1 MGFFSELRDD
11 LAHVERK
18 IDQIKVD
25 QDKSGL
31 SRWKSEQYELISVVA
46 FSMFDEPELWEER
59 CSFNIHEQGDKFKKN
74 IKSFIN
80 NFSDATIEYLYFSMV
95 RFLVELDL
103 SYGPG
108 GINFFEPGKL
118 SKEITNLKEKVIFN
132 SKEGYSRQFNYIFYQ
147 MPIDILCSYM
157 GNKGF
162 KTFLEFDE
170 RRNAL
175 EESIQQYQNEVNE
188 KVVEVQ
194 QRIADVDKL
203 KEKLDEYKT
212 AFNFVGLSQ
221 GFENLLKQKNQA
233 KWLTFAVLIFLSII
247 TLAPLCFSFYKKFI
261 ANVDISWQSMLPII
275 GLEFVLIYFFRVVL
289 THYHSIQ
296 TQIMQLELRQSLCQF
311 IQSYAEYAKKI
322 KTDDKDALEK
332 FENLIFSS
340 ILSSPDKVPS
350 TFDGMEGLTS
360 LLKEL
365 KK

>member
-1 MGFFSELRDD
+1 MLFRS
-11 LAHVERK
+11 
-18 IDQIKVD
+18 
-25 QDKSGL
+25 
-31 SRWKSEQYELISVVA
+31 
-46 FSMFDEPELWEER
+46 
-59 CSFNIHEQGDKFKKN
+59 
-74 IKSFIN
+74 
-80 NFSDATIEYLYFSMV
+80 
-95 RFLVELDL
+95 
-103 SYGPG
+103 
-108 GINFFEPGKL
+108 
-118 SKEITNLKEKVIFN
+118 NLKEKVIFN
-132 SKEGYSRQFNYIFYQ
+132 LKEGYSRQFNYIFYQ

-261 ANVDISWQSMLPII
+261 VNIDISWQSMLPVI
-275 GLEFVLIYFFRVVL
+275 GLKFVLIYFFRVVL
-289 THYHSIQ
+289 NHYHSIQ
-296 TQIMQLELRQSLCQF
+296 TQIMQLELRQSLCQ
-311 IQSYAEYAKKI
+311 
-322 KTDDKDALEK
+322 
-332 FENLIFSS
+332 
-340 ILSSPDKVPS
+340 
-350 TFDGMEGLTS
+350 
-360 LLKEL
+360 
-365 KK
+365 

>member
-1 MGFFSELRDD
+1 MGFFSELHDD
-11 LAHVERK
+11 LVQVEKK
-18 IDQIKVD
+18 IAKVD
-25 QDKSGL
+25 ESML
-31 SRWKSEQYELISVVA
+31 SEQEREQYELITVVA
-46 FSMFDEPELWEER
+46 SSMIDDPELWEES
-59 CSFNIHEQGDKFKKN
+59 CSFNIQYIGNSFKSRIQNLQDNISEQEAAN
-74 IKSFIN
+74 IY
-80 NFSDATIEYLYFSMV
+80 ECMV
-95 RFLVELDL
+95 RFLGELDL
-103 SYGPG
+103 SYGLEG
-108 GINFFEPGKL
+108 LNFLRSDSLGKV
-118 SKEITNLKEKVIFN
+118 IIPLKEKMYFPR
-132 SKEGYSRQFNYIFYQ
+132 SEYASQLNYAFYK
-147 MPIDILCSYM
+147 MPIGILCFHM

-162 KTFLEFDE
+162 KTFFEFDE

-188 KVVEVQ
+188 KIVEVQ
-194 QRIADVDKL
+194 QRINDVDKL

-212 AFNFVGLSQ
+212 AFNFVGLSK
-221 GFENLLKQKNQA
+221 GFENLLKQKNEA
-233 KWLTFAVLIFLSII
+233 KKKTFRLLVLLAITVAF
-247 TLAPLCFSFYKKFI
+247 TLAISFSIQTIGEVF
-261 ANVDISWQSMLPII
+261 SWQSMLPII

-340 ILSSPDKVPS
+340 ILSNPDKVPG
-350 TFDGMEGLTS
+350 TFDGVEGLTS

>member
-1 MGFFSELRDD
+1 MYFPHSEYARQLN
-11 LAHVERK
+11 
-18 IDQIKVD
+18 
-25 QDKSGL
+25 
-31 SRWKSEQYELISVVA
+31 YA
-46 FSMFDEPELWEER
+46 FY
-59 CSFNIHEQGDKFKKN
+59 K
-74 IKSFIN
+74 
-80 NFSDATIEYLYFSMV
+80 
-95 RFLVELDL
+95 
-103 SYGPG
+103 
-108 GINFFEPGKL
+108 
-118 SKEITNLKEKVIFN
+118 
-132 SKEGYSRQFNYIFYQ
+132 

-157 GNKGF
+157 GDEGF
-162 KTFLEFDE
+162 KTFFEFDE
-170 RRNAL
+170 RRNVL
-175 EESIQQYQNEVNE
+175 EKSIQQYQNEVN
-188 KVVEVQ
+188 KKIVEVQ
-194 QRIADVDKL
+194 QRINDVNKL

-221 GFENLLKQKNQA
+221 GFENLLKQKNEA
-233 KWLTFAVLIFLSII
+233 KKKTFCL
-247 TLAPLCFSFYKKFI
+247 LASLAIAALLPLGFSFCKKFI

-340 ILSSPDKVPS
+340 ILSNPDKVPG
-350 TFDGMEGLTS
+350 TFDGVEGLTS

>member
-1 MGFFSELRDD
+1 MGFFSELHDD
-11 LAHVERK
+11 LVQVKKK
-18 IDQIKVD
+18 IGQADE
-25 QDKSGL
+25 SML
-31 SRWKSEQYELISVVA
+31 SEQERERYELITEVVS
-46 FSMFDEPELWEER
+46 SMIDNPELWEKN
-59 CSFNIHEQGDKFKKN
+59 CLFNIQN
-74 IKSFIN
+74 IGN
-80 NFSDATIEYLYFSMV
+80 NFKNQIQNFQKDLWNEIAGLYDCMV
-95 RFLVELDL
+95 RFWVEFDL
-103 SYGPG
+103 SEGTRG
-108 GINFFEPGKL
+108 LRLARRDSSEKVIK
-118 SKEITNLKEKVIFN
+118 SLKEKM
-132 SKEGYSRQFNYIFYQ
+132 YSPLSSYTNQLNYAFYK
-147 MPIDILCSYM
+147 MPIEILCFHM

-162 KTFLEFDE
+162 KTFLEFDK
-170 RRNAL
+170 RKNAL
-175 EESIQQYQNEVNE
+175 EESIQQHQNEVNGKIVTIQE
-188 KVVEVQ
+188 KIAEVN
-194 QRIADVDKL
+194 VL
-203 KEKLDEYKT
+203 EEKLEKYKT

-221 GFENLLKQKNQA
+221 GFENLLKQKNEA
-233 KWLTFAVLIFLSII
+233 KKKTFRL
-247 TLAPLCFSFYKKFI
+247 LASLAIAALLPLGFSFCKKFI

-350 TFDGMEGLTS
+350 TFDGMVGLTS